1 MVIGYEST
9 PAPVTLVYK
18 TVVAL
23 NLTSEDVQSEVPL
36 HLDVYLPDLHPDLSS
51 TSRDGSVGVPAV
63 VYFHGG
69 GLLVGDR
76 KSWFPEW
83 MRGE

>member
-1 MVIGYEST
+1 MAIGFEST

-18 TVVAL
+18 TVAAL
-23 NLTSEDVQSEVPL
+23 NLTSEGVQSEVPL
-36 HLDVYLPDLHPDLSS
+36 HLDVYLPDPHPDRTS
-51 TSRDGSVGVPAV
+51 TSGGGSVGVPAV

-83 MRGE
+83 LRGE